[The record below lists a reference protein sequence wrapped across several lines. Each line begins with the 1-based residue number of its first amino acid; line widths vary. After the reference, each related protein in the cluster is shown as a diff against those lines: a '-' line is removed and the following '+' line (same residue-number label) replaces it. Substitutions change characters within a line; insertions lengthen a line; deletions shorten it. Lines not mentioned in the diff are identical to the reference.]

1 MSFDFLE
8 DFGSPI
14 VAPEPVQETA
24 PVNPMQGYESG
35 FQAGW
40 DDAMASVSENR
51 DHISAEFARN
61 LQELSFSFHEARQQV
76 TSTVR
81 PFLAALVES
90 LLPLTADQALVE
102 NIWAKLEPIL
112 NDHNTPSVQL
122 LCAASDVDTLEQ
134 LTAVS
139 TTMAINVVA
148 EPSLMEGQVKFSI
161 EAEQHEI
168 DMSHITDEI
177 RALIASAPRATPLEN
192 TNEVQYAG

>member
-8 DFGSPI
+8 DFGNPVAASEPI
-14 VAPEPVQETA
+14 QEMA

-76 TSTVR
+76 TSTLR
-81 PFLAALVES
+81 PFIAALIDN
-90 LLPLTADQALVE
+90 LLPLTADQALIE
-102 NIWAKLEPIL
+102 NIWAKLEPLL
-112 NDHNTPSVQL
+112 NEHNTPSVHL
-122 LCAASDVDTLEQ
+122 FCAASDVETIEQ
-134 LTAVS
+134 LTSAS
-139 TTMAINVVA
+139 TIMAINIVA
-148 EPSLMEGQVKFSI
+148 EPSLMAGQVKFSV

-168 DMSHITDEI
+168 DMSHIAQELH
-177 RALIASAPRATPLEN
+177 AMIASTPLKN
-192 TNEVQYAG
+192 TQQSIDEVQYAG